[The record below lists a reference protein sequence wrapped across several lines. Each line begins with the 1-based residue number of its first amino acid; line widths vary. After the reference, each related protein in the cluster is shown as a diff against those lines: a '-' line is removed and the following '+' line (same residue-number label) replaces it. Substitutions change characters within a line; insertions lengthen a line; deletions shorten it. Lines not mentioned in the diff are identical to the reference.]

1 MAKNQS
7 EASPFKSRFSG
18 PEENWLTPAQYLAE
32 NMVARQA
39 KKDGTDLPIKFWEI
53 ERWKRIFL
61 LQVRH
66 ATSLLKLYDINAII
80 KALRSK
86 RGKNIY
92 SLGAKFIDPLIRVE
106 QERLD
111 RHEEVIEL
119 KSQNDPKPVEPP
131 SDEPKELKAP
141 RPAFVQNT
149 TLSKLKDL

>member
-1 MAKNQS
+1 MAKHQS

-39 KKDGTDLPIKFWEI
+39 KKDGTDLPIKFWEHL
-53 ERWKRIFL
+53 RWKRIFL
-61 LQVRH
+61 CQLRF
-66 ATSLLKLYDINAII
+66 ANSLLKIYDINAII

-86 RGKNIY
+86 RGKSIY
-92 SLGAKFIDPLIRVE
+92 SLGAKSILDPLIKVE

-111 RHEEVIEL
+111 HKEEIASE
-119 KSQNDPKPVEPP
+119 PKPVETSRPV
-131 SDEPKELKAP
+131 ETPKVEAP

-149 TLSKLKDL
+149 TLSKLKNL